1 MKSTIPN
8 NCSSTEIQISS
19 MRLEKLSLFNFKN
32 YEEAQLT
39 FQGNIHC
46 FLGKNGSGK
55 TNLLDAIYYLSF
67 TKSSLSSSDS
77 QNIRTAQS
85 QFFIKG
91 SFSSQNKNAEVIC
104 AFQQGQKKTIREN
117 EVDYTRFAEH
127 IGKYP
132 VVMVAPQDIE
142 LIWDGSETRRKFFDS
157 LISQLD
163 RVYLDHL
170 ITYASYLK
178 QRNAA
183 LRFFSE
189 KGKMDHDLL
198 ESYDQKL
205 LPAADYIFT
214 KRKAFIDEFI
224 PRLVSHY
231 LFLSG
236 EPSEEISVHYRSDL
250 EAMNWKETLNRNLAR
265 DLAMQRTT
273 TGIHRDDFLFYFNKN
288 ELKRFG
294 SQGQQKSFLI
304 GLKLAEF
311 ESIMVNKSLKP
322 ILLLDDIFDKLD
334 NFRIAKLMQLVAQE
348 TFGQIFITDARPA
361 RTQEIIATAGLN
373 PGIFTIEAGK
383 VIG

>member
-1 MKSTIPN
+1 
-8 NCSSTEIQISS
+8 

-32 YEEAQLT
+32 YEETQIT
-39 FQGNIHC
+39 FRGNIHC

-67 TKSSLSSSDS
+67 TKSALSSSDS
-77 QNIRTAQS
+77 QNIRLSQS

-91 SFSSQNKNAEVIC
+91 AFLKKERSSEVIC
-104 AFQQGQKKTIREN
+104 SFQKGQKKVMREN
-117 EVDYTRFAEH
+117 DVDYAKFAEH

-142 LIWDGSETRRKFFDS
+142 LIWDGSEVRRKFFDS

-170 ITYASYLK
+170 ITYTALLK
-178 QRNAA
+178 QRNSA

-189 KGKMDHDLL
+189 KGKTDNDLL

-205 LPAADYIFT
+205 IPAAEYIFQ

-224 PRLVSHY
+224 PRLVHHY
-231 LFLSG
+231 HFLSN
-236 EPSEEISVHYRSDL
+236 EASEQIDLQYRSDL
-250 EAMNWKETLNRNLAR
+250 EEMNWKEALKKNLPR
-265 DLAMQRTT
+265 DLALQRTT
-273 TGIHRDDFLFYFNKN
+273 TGIHRDDFLFFLNTN

-311 ESIMVNKSLKP
+311 DSISTAKEMKP

-334 NFRIAKLMQLVAQE
+334 DHRINKLMQLVAQDA
-348 TFGQIFITDARPA
+348 FGQIFITDARPG
-361 RTQEIIATAGLN
+361 RTKEIIAEAGLKAA
-373 PGIFTIEAGK
+373 IFTIDNGGVVAN
-383 VIG
+383 

>member
-1 MKSTIPN
+1 
-8 NCSSTEIQISS
+8 

-32 YEEAQLT
+32 YEETQIA
-39 FQGNIHC
+39 FHGNIHC

-67 TKSSLSSSDS
+67 TKSSLTSSDT
-77 QNIRTAQS
+77 QNIRISQN

-91 SFSSQNKNAEVIC
+91 AFLQKHKISEVIC
-104 AFQQGQKKTIREN
+104 SFQQGQKKVIREN
-117 EVDYTRFAEH
+117 DLDCAKFAEH

-142 LIWDGSETRRKFFDS
+142 LIWDGSEVRRKFFDS

-163 RVYLDHL
+163 RTYLDYL
-170 ITYASYLK
+170 ITYTAFLK
-178 QRNAA
+178 QRNSA

-189 KGKMDHDLL
+189 RGKADHDLL

-205 LPAADYIFT
+205 LPAADYIFR
-214 KRKAFIDEFI
+214 KRKEFI
-224 PRLVSHY
+224 RDFVPRLITHY
-231 LFLSG
+231 QFLSG
-236 EPSEEISVHYRSDL
+236 EVIEKVNIQYRSDL
-250 EAMNWKETLNRNLAR
+250 EEATWSEALKKNLSR
-265 DLAMQRTT
+265 DLALQRTT
-273 TGIHRDDFLFYFNKN
+273 TGIHRDDFLFFLNSN

-311 ESIMVNKSLKP
+311 ESIRIIKSVKP

-334 NFRIAKLMQLVAQE
+334 DLRIHKLMQLVAQDN
-348 TFGQIFITDARPA
+348 FGQIFITDARPG
-361 RTQEIIATAGLN
+361 RTKDILEQS
-373 PGIFTIEAGK
+373 GISAELFELENGTLKGNGK
-383 VIG
+383 G

>member
-1 MKSTIPN
+1 
-8 NCSSTEIQISS
+8 

-32 YEEAQLT
+32 YEETQIV

-67 TKSSLSSSDS
+67 TKSSLTSSDT
-77 QNIRTAQS
+77 QNIRISQN

-91 SFSSQNKNAEVIC
+91 AFSRQQKRSEVIC
-104 AFQQGQKKTIREN
+104 SFQQGQKKMIREN
-117 EVDYTRFAEH
+117 DLDYGKFAEH

-142 LIWDGSETRRKFFDS
+142 LIWDGSEVRRKFFDS

-170 ITYASYLK
+170 ITYTAFLK
-178 QRNAA
+178 QRNSA

-189 KGKMDHDLL
+189 KGKVDHDLL

-205 LPAADYIFT
+205 LPAADYIFK
-214 KRKAFIDEFI
+214 KRRDFIKDFI
-224 PRLVSHY
+224 PRLINHY
-231 LFLSG
+231 RFLSDN
-236 EPSEEISVHYRSDL
+236 EQEVISVLYRSDL
-250 EAMNWKETLNRNLAR
+250 EEMDWSETLKKNLSR
-265 DLAMQRTT
+265 DLALQRTT
-273 TGIHRDDFLFYFNKN
+273 SGIHRDDFLFSLNNN

-311 ESIMVNKSLKP
+311 DSITINKSLKP

-334 NFRIAKLMQLVAQE
+334 DSRINKLMQLVAKE
-348 TFGQIFITDARPA
+348 NFGQIFITDARPG
-361 RTQEIIATAGLN
+361 RT
-373 PGIFTIEAGK
+373 K
-383 VIG
+383 VILEQAGITAELFELENGNLKVNGKG